1 VNKSYEDKYVEAKEM
16 LATKQK
22 ALKAKALKLLDV
34 SVELEKAVQQRNAAQ
49 IAEQLWHD
57 NKDILAILLEQRAR
71 EVELDLSLSAVVANT
86 EDMRG

>member
-1 VNKSYEDKYVEAKEM
+1 MNKSYEDKYVEAKEM

-49 IAEQLWHD
+49 IAEQLWHE

-71 EVELDLSLSAVVANT
+71 EVELDLSLST

>member
-1 VNKSYEDKYVEAKEM
+1 MNKS
-16 LATKQK
+16 
-22 ALKAKALKLLDV
+22 AKALKL
-34 SVELEKAVQQRNAAQ
+34 ELEKAVQQRNAAQ

-71 EVELDLSLSAVVANT
+71 EVELDLILSAVVANT

>member
-71 EVELDLSLSAVVANT
+71 EVELDLILSAVVANT

>member
-1 VNKSYEDKYVEAKEM
+1 MNKSYEDKYVEAKEM

-71 EVELDLSLSAVVANT
+71 EVELDLILSAVVANT

>member
-49 IAEQLWHD
+49 VAEQLWHD

-71 EVELDLSLSAVVANT
+71 EVELDLILSAVVANT